1 MEFVIARDTFLH
13 ALSRVSGFVEKK
25 SQNSTVL
32 SSVLLQAD
40 GNSLRYTGTDKTL
53 TLLGNVPANVVRPG
67 DIAVDAGYLLNT
79 VKSLSGDTV
88 TCVLLDQQRLE
99 VRCGSSNF
107 RLVGQPAAEF
117 PVTPPLDQSRAL
129 TIPAAALARLLDQTL
144 FSVASDDNRYGL
156 NGAHFEQ
163 VSGPDGAPWL
173 RVVATDG
180 NRLSWSQA
188 PFSGELAI
196 GRKSLV
202 PRKGLAEV
210 RRLIEGTK
218 ADVEIAFGERA
229 AVVRLE
235 DCTIHMRLLEADFP
249 DYRQVLPST
258 FKRRANVDRLE
269 LQEALKRVLI
279 FAQDSSRSVKC
290 ALSEDTLTL
299 TSRKLDAG
307 ESKEEVRLDLHGE
320 PITMGFNGRFLQ
332 EVLAV
337 LDSARVVL
345 ELGDTLSPCLV
356 KSPDSPDALFVVMP
370 VRLD

>member
-1 MEFVIARDTFLH
+1 MEFIIARDTFLH

-25 SQNSTVL
+25 SQNNSIL
-32 SSVLLQAD
+32 SSVLLQAE
-40 GNSLRYTGTDKTL
+40 GGTLRYTGTDKML
-53 TLLGNVPANVVRPG
+53 TLLGNVPATVSRAG
-67 DIAVDAGYLLNT
+67 EIAVDAGYLLNT
-79 VKSLSGDTV
+79 VKSLAGDTV
-88 TCVLLDQQRLE
+88 KCVLLDQQRLE
-99 VRCGSSNF
+99 VQCGSSNF

-117 PVTPPLDQSRAL
+117 PVTPPLDQSRSL
-129 TIPAAALARLLDQTL
+129 RIPAASLARLLDQTL

-163 VSGPDGAPWL
+163 VAGADGTPQL
-173 RVVATDG
+173 RIVATDG

-188 PFSGELAI
+188 PFTGELAI

-210 RRLIEGTK
+210 RRLIEGAK
-218 ADVEIAFGERA
+218 AEVEIAFGERA

-235 DCTIHMRLLEADFP
+235 DCTIHVRLLEADFP

-258 FKRRANVDRLE
+258 FKRKAIAERVE

-279 FAQDSSRSVKC
+279 FAQDSSRSVKF
-290 ALSEDTLTL
+290 AFSEDALTL

-307 ESKEEVRLDLHGE
+307 ESKEEVRVDLHGE

-337 LDSARVVL
+337 LDSTRVVL